1 MKLILKVCGCLIFA
15 LMNVVAH
22 IYDLFDATFLIRNA
36 TLDFIIVPMRK
47 YYPLAMVYL
56 WCCLGECTKAKHK
69 IKRNEKFT
77 K

>member
-1 MKLILKVCGCLIFA
+1 MKLILKVYGCLIFA
-15 LMNVVAH
+15 LMNAVAR

-56 WCCLGECTKAKHK
+56 WCRFGECTKAS
-69 IKRNEKFT
+69 T